1 MSKPS
6 AVSSTRRLT
15 TLYITALSIVAIL
28 SIVGQILI
36 RQSIDQQQ
44 GDSTLVNIAGRQRM
58 LSQRIAKYALVLRDE
73 TADRDA
79 ALQNL
84 SDSLDLW
91 STSHKALLQRDPA
104 QGIAGDN
111 SPAVT
116 DMYQAIAPDFE
127 QIQTSARAILAA
139 PDDPQ
144 QVAVAVDK
152 VMLHEPPFLD
162 GMDRIVFQYD
172 KEASLRVG
180 RLRTIETL
188 LLGLTLMVLLLE
200 GFFIFRP
207 AVGEIRRNLDTQA
220 QMTEQLQT
228 EKEKAE
234 EANRVKTKF
243 LAKMSHEIRT
253 PMNAILGLSES
264 LSEAIPEER
273 QRRQAIVV
281 NDSARS
287 LMSLLNDLLD
297 VSTLELESGKTLVTK
312 KPYQLASL
320 LRRTHEMFS
329 FQAQQKEIRFPLT
342 IDPALETIVLGD
354 ELRTRQILVN
364 LIQNA
369 LKFVEA
375 GFVAIEATVLQEDEN
390 SLTASFAVKDSGPGI
405 PAEKFDIIFQAF
417 SQLGGTTSTTRGV
430 GLGLHISRRLAEEL
444 GGRLSVSSEVGVGS
458 EFRLELP
465 LEKSVAVSADD
476 SAERKAMPNANL
488 KILVVEDLEANQLV
502 VHELLS
508 RLGLSAR
515 YVCDGQSALDT
526 LAATQYDVVLLDLEL
541 PDMSGLDVA
550 RQLRQQPGGDQVWLI
565 AVTAHAVADYETSA
579 FDAGADRFLTK
590 PLAVDEL
597 RECLASVP
605 APPMELVETV
615 QISEGLRTKLIAL
628 FLEHGPTAMETL
640 LAAYDAQDQSQVVY
654 QAHRLRGMLAYFDG
668 KEASML
674 LARLDRD
681 DLALDDPA
689 TAEVLQELE
698 ISIAQLQREL
708 CAQIQ

>member
-1 MSKPS
+1 MSNPP

-15 TLYITALSIVAIL
+15 TLYITALSIVALL
-28 SIVGQILI
+28 SIVGQGLI

-58 LSQRIAKYALVLRDE
+58 LSQRIAKYSLVLRDQTDRGDE
-73 TADRDA
+73 ALQGLRASLQLWESSHAALLDRDA
-79 ALQNL
+79 A
-84 SDSLDLW
+84 
-91 STSHKALLQRDPA
+91 H
-104 QGIAGDN
+104 GISGEN
-111 SPAVT
+111 SPAVQQ
-116 DMYQAIAPDFE
+116 MYAAIAPDF
-127 QIQTSARAILAA
+127 QQMQTSARSILAA
-139 PDDPQ
+139 PDDPP
-144 QVAVAVDK
+144 QVAAAVAN
-152 VMLHEPPFLD
+152 VMRHEQSFLD

-180 RLRTIETL
+180 RLRTIESL

-220 QMTEQLQT
+220 RMTEQLQA
-228 EKEKAE
+228 EKENAE

-264 LSEAIPEER
+264 LSESIPAER

-297 VSTLELESGKTLVTK
+297 VSTLELDSGKTCVTK
-312 KPYQLASL
+312 KPFQLASL
-320 LRRTHEMFS
+320 LRRTHEMFA

-342 IDPALETIVLGD
+342 IDPALETLVLGD

-369 LKFVEA
+369 LKFVET
-375 GFVAIEATVLQEDEN
+375 GFVEIEATLLSEDES
-390 SLTASFAVKDSGPGI
+390 SLLASFAVKDSGPGI
-405 PAEKFDIIFQAF
+405 PAEQFEIIFQAF
-417 SQLGGTTSTTRGV
+417 SQLGSTTSTTRGV
-430 GLGLHISRRLAEEL
+430 GLGLHISRRLAQEL
-444 GGRLSVSSEVGVGS
+444 GGRLSVASEVGVGS

-465 LEKSVAVSADD
+465 LEKSVAVSAEEPAKGKTLP
-476 SAERKAMPNANL
+476 SVNL
-488 KILVVEDLEANQLV
+488 RILVVEDLEANQLV
-502 VHELLS
+502 VQEILA

-515 YVCDGQSALDT
+515 YVNDGRSAISALAD
-526 LAATQYDVVLLDLEL
+526 AEYDVVLLDLEL
-541 PDMSGLDVA
+541 PDISGLDVA
-550 RQLRQQPGGDQVWLI
+550 RQIRQQPGGERLWLI
-565 AVTAHAVADYETSA
+565 AVTAHAVADYKKSA
-579 FDAGADRFLTK
+579 LEAGADQFLTK
-590 PLAVDEL
+590 PISLDEL
-597 RECLASVP
+597 RDCLAQAPMTSAAP
-605 APPMELVETV
+605 A
-615 QISEGLRTKLIAL
+615 QISDSLRAKLIAL
-628 FLEHGPTAMETL
+628 FLEHGPSALETL
-640 LAAYDAQDQSQVVY
+640 QTAYAAGDQPQVVF

-668 KEASML
+668 REAATL

-681 DLALDDPA
+681 DLALESPA
-689 TAEVLQELE
+689 TAAILQELE
-698 ISIAQLQREL
+698 NSIAQLQREL